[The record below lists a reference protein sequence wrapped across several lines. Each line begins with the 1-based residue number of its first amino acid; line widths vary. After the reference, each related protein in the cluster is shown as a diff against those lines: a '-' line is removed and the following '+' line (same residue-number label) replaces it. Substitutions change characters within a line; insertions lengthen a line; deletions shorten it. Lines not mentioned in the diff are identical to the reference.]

1 MLNVSR
7 DKILIVES
15 NPNSIKLFQMIFE
28 DNYNILFVDTTV
40 KAFELLKKH
49 LIKVILSDHVII
61 GESVI
66 KFFEKTYHIF
76 PSVQRILITD
86 YLDQEQI
93 SEAINR
99 GRIFSYINKP
109 IIPKKLTVLVGKAID
124 QFNLQEKNIRL
135 LHSLKTKNNELKELL
150 HELRSEEEKFRN
162 IFNASPDPILIV
174 DKQGLILSSNP
185 HAQSLYSANIH
196 PDDKIFI
203 HQLICSE
210 DQWQA
215 QDYLGSIVQHGE
227 SMIDLHIGEKRTEY
241 ELNGYPVRYKGTN
254 AIMITLRDLSAR
266 KELQKKLLQTVI
278 QTEEKERRRF
288 AQELHDGIGPL
299 LSTTKLYLQW
309 FNKPE
314 SKMNKKVI
322 ISKMEETLEET
333 IASLREVS
341 NNISPNTLISFGLNT
356 ALKTFI
362 NRIRNVSHIEFIYN
376 NRLTSRLKEEYEI
389 TIYRLLCEC
398 INNSIK
404 HAEANQIKIEIIEND
419 YLNILYADNGKGFIV
434 SDVINGKKGSGLVNM
449 KTRIQSLG
457 GQYQINSSL
466 GNGTTINIRLT
477 NE

>member
-1 MLNVSR
+1 MLKVTK
-7 DKILIVES
+7 DKILIVEN
-15 NPNSIKLFQMIFE
+15 NPDSIKLFQMIFGDMYE
-28 DNYNILFVDTTV
+28 ILFRDTALT
-40 KAFELLKKH
+40 AFEILEKND
-49 LIKVILSDHVII
+49 IKVIICDHINI

-66 KFFEKTYHIF
+66 DFFEKINSQF

-86 YLDQEQI
+86 YIDQEQI
-93 SEAINR
+93 AEAINR
-99 GRIFSYINKP
+99 GRIFNYINKP
-109 IIPKKLTVLVGKAID
+109 ISPKKLTIIVGKAID
-124 QFNLQEKNIRL
+124 QYNLQENNIRL
-135 LHSLKTKNNELKELL
+135 LHSLKTKNDELKELL
-150 HELRSEEEKFRN
+150 QELRSEEEKFRN

-174 DKQGLILSSNP
+174 DKHGLIISSNP
-185 HAQSLYSANIH
+185 HARSLYPANTQTE
-196 PDDKIFI
+196 DAMFI
-203 HQLICSE
+203 SKLICPE
-210 DQWQA
+210 DQLLTKE
-215 QDYLGSIVQHGE
+215 YISRVVQHGE
-227 SMIDLHIGEKRTEY
+227 SMIELRIGVNRTEY

-254 AIMITLRDLSAR
+254 AIMITLRDLSTR

-309 FNKPE
+309 FNKPKA
-314 SKMNKKVI
+314 KMDKKVI

-341 NNISPNTLISFGLNT
+341 NNISPNTLMSFGLNT

-362 NRIRNVSHIEFIYN
+362 NRIRNVSHIEFIYEN
-376 NRLTSRLKEEYEI
+376 KLSSRLKEEYEI

-404 HAEANQIKIEIIEND
+404 HAEAKLIKIEIVAND
-419 YLNILYADNGKGFIV
+419 FLDIFYSDDGKGFVV
-434 SDVINGKKGSGLVNM
+434 SDVINEKRGSGLVNM

-457 GQYQINSSL
+457 GQYQITSSPD
-466 GNGTTINIRLT
+466 NGTSINIRLI